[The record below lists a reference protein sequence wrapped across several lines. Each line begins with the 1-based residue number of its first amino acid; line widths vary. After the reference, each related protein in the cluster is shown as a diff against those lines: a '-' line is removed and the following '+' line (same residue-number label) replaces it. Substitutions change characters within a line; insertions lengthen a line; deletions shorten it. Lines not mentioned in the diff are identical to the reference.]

1 VDESKCNMASWRDS
15 ADVGPVSA
23 REDDDVAEDFETVV
37 ALTKLCAQWSTLLHE
52 MVENGTPPT
61 AAAEA
66 MLTVALDA
74 ARCLEGTSEAPRL
87 LDLLSGTGPDAALL
101 LPASTVRH

>member
-1 VDESKCNMASWRDS
+1 M
-15 ADVGPVSA
+15 
-23 REDDDVAEDFETVV
+23 AEDFETVE
-37 ALTKLCAQWSTLLHE
+37 ALIKLCAQWSALLHE

-74 ARCLEGTSEAPRL
+74 TRCLEGASDAPRL
-87 LDLLSGTGPDAALL
+87 LDLLSGATPHALVP
-101 LPASTVRH
+101 PASTVRH

>member
-1 VDESKCNMASWRDS
+1 MI
-15 ADVGPVSA
+15 
-23 REDDDVAEDFETVV
+23 EDFETVE
-37 ALTKLCAQWSTLLHE
+37 ALTKLCAQWSALLHE

-74 ARCLEGTSEAPRL
+74 ARCLEGS
-87 LDLLSGTGPDAALL
+87 DLASGPTANPAHIQPLS
-101 LPASTVRH
+101 SVRH

>member
-1 VDESKCNMASWRDS
+1 MDESKCNMAPNRDS
-15 ADVGPVSA
+15 ADVGPRSA
-23 REDDDVAEDFETVV
+23 RGDADVIEDFETVE
-37 ALTKLCAQWSTLLHE
+37 ALTKLCAQWSALLHE

-74 ARCLEGTSEAPRL
+74 ARCLEGP
-87 LDLLSGTGPDAALL
+87 DLSSGATANPAHVQPLSSVT
-101 LPASTVRH
+101 H